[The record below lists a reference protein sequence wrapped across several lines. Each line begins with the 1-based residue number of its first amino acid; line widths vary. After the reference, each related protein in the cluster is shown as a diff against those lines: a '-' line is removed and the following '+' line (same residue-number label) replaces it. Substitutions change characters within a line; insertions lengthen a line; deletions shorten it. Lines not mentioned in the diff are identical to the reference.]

1 MGDLAEIYQRFN
13 ELSLASEKI
22 RSAIKMLVN

>member
-1 MGDLAEIYQRFN
+1 MGDLAEIYHKFN
-13 ELSLASEKI
+13 ELLLASEKI